1 MFVADRM
8 TKNPVTIS
16 PETSVSHAHELMRN
30 KKFRRLP
37 VVEGEKLVGW
47 VTERDL
53 REVSPSSA
61 TTLSVYEMN
70 YLLSKLKISDVM
82 QKDLVTVPVD
92 AAVEEAAL
100 LMYRHKIGGM
110 PVLDGNQHLVGII
123 TETDIFRAFLDMMD
137 VVHGAT
143 RFTLQS
149 EDKIGVF
156 AALSGLFARKGLSIS
171 SVTNYPGPDGSA
183 YIVVRVPGD
192 HDTAKEAVPDIELLG
207 LKIIAI
213 NQLPPME
220 LQGKG

>member
-70 YLLSKLKISDVM
+70 YLLSKLKIADVM

-123 TETDIFRAFLDMMD
+123 TETDFF
-137 VVHGAT
+137 
-143 RFTLQS
+143 
-149 EDKIGVF
+149 
-156 AALSGLFARKGLSIS
+156 
-171 SVTNYPGPDGSA
+171 
-183 YIVVRVPGD
+183 
-192 HDTAKEAVPDIELLG
+192 
-207 LKIIAI
+207 
-213 NQLPPME
+213 
-220 LQGKG
+220 